1 MAKHGLG
8 KGMDVLFEDNYVD
21 GKDVIT
27 MVDIASV
34 FPDINQHRKTFDDE
48 SLKELAESITNHG
61 VISPLLVKTVD
72 NGYRIIAG
80 ERRYRASK
88 LAGLTEI
95 PVIIKDV
102 SEQDAAEI
110 ALIENLQREDL
121 NPIEEASGFEQL
133 INAFGMTQEE
143 AAKRVGKSRSAL
155 TNSLRLLGLPESAKT
170 MLRQGLLSA
179 GHARALLPLN
189 DDPEQDRIL
198 NDIVDKAMS
207 VREVEKEVRNV
218 LELRSIENGT
228 AKPEKK
234 KPEKKNQQIDE
245 SYLAHLKIISERA
258 SVSLG
263 RSVKLMPGKEGAGKI
278 IMEFYDSQD
287 LEEMLSALG
296 AEDALM

>member
-8 KGMDVLFEDNYVD
+8 KGMDILFEDNYVD

-27 MVDIASV
+27 MVDISSV
-34 FPDINQHRKTFDDE
+34 FPDINQHRKTFNDE
-48 SLKELAESITNHG
+48 SLAELAESITNHG

-95 PVIIKDV
+95 PVIIKEV
-102 SEQDAAEI
+102 NEQEAAEI
-110 ALIENLQREDL
+110 ALVENLQREDL

-170 MLRQGLLSA
+170 MLREGLLSA

-189 DDPEQDRIL
+189 DDPEQERLL

-207 VREVEKEVRNV
+207 VREVEQEVRNV
-218 LELRSIENGT
+218 MELRSIENGT
-228 AKPEKK
+228 AKPAKAKPDKK
-234 KPEKKNQQIDE
+234 KQQIDE
-245 SYLAHLKIISERA
+245 SYLAHLKIIGERA
-258 SVSLG
+258 GVSLG
-263 RSVKLMPGKEGAGKI
+263 RSVKLLPGKDGAGKI
-278 IMEFYDSQD
+278 VMEFYDSQD
-287 LEEMLSALG
+287 LEEILSALG
-296 AEDALM
+296 AEDALS